1 MYLAYLLTLYQI
13 LQIGTLQDI
22 NLSRSKLFKQAFYW
36 TISYALNLSS
46 LL

>member
-22 NLSRSKLFKQAFYW
+22 NLSRSKLFKHFIGQF
-36 TISYALNLSS
+36 LMR
-46 LL
+46 